1 MNNFTISQ
9 LAQFSGVKA
18 HTIRIWEQRYRALE
32 PQRSEGNTRY
42 YTDEQLRRLLNLV
55 SLMDSGRRIS
65 DLAALKDRELF
76 ELLKQQLPKDEL
88 RTELPDKGFFI
99 SQLVAA
105 GMSYDAPGFEKILTH
120 CLLRF
125 GMTHT
130 YTEVIYPML
139 SRIGLLWAS
148 NELPPAQEHFISNLL
163 RQKLFT
169 AIDSLPLPPSDAP
182 SWLLFLPENEFHELG
197 LLMTDYLLKLKG
209 QRSLYLGPNVPLPS
223 VAAAAESWGPQQLLF
238 FMVHRD
244 APESVGAYLQNLR
257 ECIPGP
263 LPVLVCRE
271 ELLNQVSVPP
281 EIHKLHSLPELE
293 QLLEEKTTQTV

>member
-125 GMTHT
+125 GMTQT

-197 LLMTDYLLKLKG
+197 LLMTDYLL
-209 QRSLYLGPNVPLPS
+209 
-223 VAAAAESWGPQQLLF
+223 QLLF